1 MDWSA
6 LEAEQEESL
15 MTEAELEAFMA
26 SLECREGSDC
36 VDGPPFFSSPPPP
49 PPPWLDALPGC
60 YGTGNCA
67 DSPMVTSLE
76 GDMQDL
82 IQTVAVIVVSSLV
95 IVLTLVLG
103 AAMVFRKWKAGRK
116 EEREA
121 AEQMR
126 EFTVGG
132 KDLQQSST
140 VQRSTNLYISEQQL
154 MVEVGRG
161 LDGNL
166 PPPALVIGGVPFHLV
181 QQRMEEPIYHS
192 IDSEHYSDLSSLGSS
207 LSSSGNSGRANR
219 EVEEQQQQIQ
229 HQARVQDEQ
238 YREVGGDAFIRNY
251 PLPRLYYLRPH
262 SSQSVQYSQPTQLF
276 QPPDWRSSSLPAGPW
291 RPGPPC
297 PPPPYANRSSMEEGR
312 GEVGSPQEG
321 AITSL

>member
-1 MDWSA
+1 MDWNA

-15 MTEAELEAFMA
+15 MTEAEFEAFMA
-26 SLECREGSDC
+26 SLDCSSSEGSDC
-36 VDGPPFFSSPPPP
+36 ADAPPFFSSPPPP

-67 DSPMVTSLE
+67 DSPMVASLE
-76 GDMQDL
+76 GNMQDL

-103 AAMVFRKWKAGRK
+103 AALLFRKWKAGRK
-116 EEREA
+116 DERESG
-121 AEQMR
+121 EQMR
-126 EFTVGG
+126 EFTVAG
-132 KDLQQSST
+132 KELQQST
-140 VQRSTNLYISEQQL
+140 MPRSTNLYISEQQL

-161 LDGNL
+161 VDGLL

-181 QQRMEEPIYHS
+181 QQRLEEPIYHS

-207 LSSSGNSGRANR
+207 LSSSGNSGRPR
-219 EVEEQQQQIQ
+219 EGEELQQIQ
-229 HQARVQDEQ
+229 QQPQ
-238 YREVGGDAFIRNY
+238 QLRESGEGYLQNY
-251 PLPRLYYLRPH
+251 PLPRLYYLRPQ

-276 QPPDWRSSSLPAGPW
+276 QPPDWRSSSLPGPW

-297 PPPPYANRSSMEEGR
+297 PPPYANRSSMEEGR

>member
-6 LEAEQEESL
+6 LEVEQEESL

-26 SLECREGSDC
+26 SLECSSEGSDC

-76 GDMQDL
+76 GNMQDL

-103 AAMVFRKWKAGRK
+103 AAMVFRRWKAGRK

-126 EFTVGG
+126 EFTVAG
-132 KDLQQSST
+132 KDLEQST
-140 VQRSTNLYISEQQL
+140 APRSTNLYISEQQL

-161 LDGNL
+161 LDGLL

-181 QQRMEEPIYHS
+181 QQQLEEPIYHS
-192 IDSEHYSDLSSLGSS
+192 IDSEHYSDLSSFGSS
-207 LSSSGNSGRANR
+207 LSSSGNSGKPR
-219 EVEEQQQQIQ
+219 EGEYVEHNQE
-229 HQARVQDEQ
+229 QARVQDQ
-238 YREVGGDAFIRNY
+238 HLREAEDVKMRNY

-262 SSQSVQYSQPTQLF
+262 SSQSVQYAQPTQLF
-276 QPPDWRSSSLPAGPW
+276 QPPDWRSSSLPGPW

-297 PPPPYANRSSMEEGR
+297 PPAYTNRSSMEEGR

-321 AITSL
+321 TVTSL

>member
-1 MDWSA
+1 MEWSA

-15 MTEAELEAFMA
+15 MTDAELEAFMA
-26 SLECREGSDC
+26 SLECSEGSDC
-36 VDGPPFFSSPPPP
+36 VDGTPFFSSPPPP
-49 PPPWLDALPGC
+49 PPPWMDALPGC

-67 DSPMVTSLE
+67 DSPMVTSVE
-76 GDMQDL
+76 GNMQDL

-95 IVLTLVLG
+95 IVLTVVLA
-103 AAMVFRKWKAGRK
+103 AAMIFRKWKAGRK

-126 EFTVGG
+126 EFTVSG
-132 KDLQQSST
+132 KDLQST
-140 VQRSTNLYISEQQL
+140 VLPRSTNLYISEQQL

-161 LDGNL
+161 LDSL

-181 QQRMEEPIYHS
+181 QQRLEEPIYHS

-207 LSSSGNSGRANR
+207 LSSSGNSGRPR
-219 EVEEQQQQIQ
+219 EVEEAHHHNQQ
-229 HQARVQDEQ
+229 QARVQEEQ
-238 YREVGGDAFIRNY
+238 FREAGDAYIRNY
-251 PLPRLYYLRPH
+251 PLPRAYYLRPQ

-276 QPPDWRSSSLPAGPW
+276 QPPEWRSSSLPGPW

-297 PPPPYANRSSMEEGR
+297 PPYANRSSMEEGR
-312 GEVGSPQEG
+312 GEVVGSPQ
-321 AITSL
+321 AAAVTSL